1 MYNIINNIISHS
13 WATSDSAQ
21 QYIYMICGVVI
32 AVVLASLI
40 DMVYRVF
47 RHFWRR

>member
-21 QYIYMICGVVI
+21 QYIYFICGAVIVLLVVSFLDI
-32 AVVLASLI
+32 IRCLFV
-40 DMVYRVF
+40 RK
-47 RHFWRR
+47 R